1 MGRAVRAGVAA
12 ACAAAA
18 VLAGCGSDEGEPATS
33 TPAPVEPSFFG
44 VAPQGQLL
52 DEDLDRMGEGGVGT
66 LRIFL
71 PWGLIDPTEA
81 DDFDFSA
88 YDGIILGAARNDIDV
103 LPFMF
108 GTPNWV
114 AQTLDG
120 EPCDLDCDG
129 FAPRSEEALAAW
141 GEFVAAAVNRYGPD
155 GDLWAE
161 NPDLPA
167 RPVEVWQI
175 WNEQNSPSFY
185 EPAPDVASYAKL
197 LEVASEQIREHDPE
211 ATVILG
217 GMFGTPQGGERPAYS
232 AWEYLRELY
241 AITGTETFDG
251 VAVHPYA
258 ARLEKVELQIERMRD
273 EIEAAGDDDA
283 SLWITEIGWS
293 SDGPKNP
300 LNRGLEGQ
308 AELLT
313 DSFQYFVDNREA
325 WNIQSV
331 IWFSWRDIGDSICD
345 WCADSGLFP
354 EASLE
359 EPKPA
364 WEAFTEFTGGS

>member
-1 MGRAVRAGVAA
+1 MAA

-18 VLAGCGSDEGEPATS
+18 VLAGCGGGESEPAEA
-33 TPAPVEPSFFG
+33 TPAPVERSFFG

-52 DEDLDRMGEGGVGT
+52 DEDLDRMGEGRVGT

-81 DDFDFSA
+81 DDFDFSP
-88 YDGIILGAARNDIDV
+88 YDAVVLGAARNDIDV

-114 AQTLDG
+114 AQTLDDEDCG
-120 EPCDLDCDG
+120 LDCDG
-129 FAPRSEEALAAW
+129 FAPRSDAALEAW
-141 GEFVAAAVNRYGPD
+141 GEFVAAAVDRYGPG
-155 GDLWAE
+155 GDLWRE
-161 NPDLPA
+161 NPDLPE
-167 RPVEVWQI
+167 RPIRVWQI

-197 LEVASEQIREHDPE
+197 LDVAAERIREGDPE
-211 ATVILG
+211 ATVVLG

-241 AITGTETFDG
+241 AISGTDTFDG
-251 VAVHPYA
+251 VAAHPYA
-258 ARLEKVELQIERMRD
+258 AHVEKVELQIERMHD

-308 AELLT
+308 AKSLT
-313 DSFQYFVDNREA
+313 DAFQYFVDKREV
-325 WNIQSV
+325 WNIENV
-331 IWFSWRDIGDSICD
+331 TWFSWRDIGESICD